1 VVKSYTKE
9 NSFIIVLFKGG
20 LYIMSNIDEVKNYE
34 SQDIIS
40 DSSSN
45 KDSTSIKETSENTN
59 INTGQIES
67 DTEETANGESDNRTR
82 ETGYN
87 NTTTANEEGGK
98 VIDNNTEENTIN
110 DRMVNGSTKNITTT
124 LFGSIS
130 TTGKEENTEEND
142 IQQTD
147 DDVENGSINSGSI
160 DNDIS
165 SETDSGSGD
174 GNTGG
179 QEENQGTGENS
190 TTGTDNT
197 GENVEHNSDS
207 DPLLDPTD
215 NTDGDDDPDSSDDSD
230 DDSGEDE
237 ELYPGK
243 EIRIK
248 NTDIYMRWF
257 SKTPQF
263 TRSGTY
269 YIYDEKEK
277 NGRIRIC
284 GSIDACSVNGRVTGW
299 VNIEDIIDN
308 KSIKVGDK
316 VVVSGNITVMADGT
330 GNKILKN
337 EEIMYV
343 CDILEDKEQFPNYI
357 GVSSSFTSGRQGW
370 GNDEI
375 ISKYVNT
382 DVVHHE

>member
-1 VVKSYTKE
+1 
-9 NSFIIVLFKGG
+9 
-20 LYIMSNIDEVKNYE
+20 MSNIDEVKNYE
-34 SQDIIS
+34 SQNIIS

-59 INTGQIES
+59 INSGQIES
-67 DTEETANGESDNRTR
+67 NTEETANGESDNRTR

-87 NTTTANEEGGK
+87 NTSTTNEEGGE
-98 VIDNNTEENTIN
+98 VIANNTEENTIN
-110 DRMVNGSTKNITTT
+110 DGMVNGSTKNITTT
-124 LFGSIS
+124 LFGSLS
-130 TTGKEENTEEND
+130 TTGEEEITEENNS
-142 IQQTD
+142 QQTD
-147 DDVENGSINSGSI
+147 DDAEDGSIDSSSI

-174 GNTGG
+174 GDTGG
-179 QEENQGTGENS
+179 QEENQGTSEDS
-190 TTGTDNT
+190 TTGTDST
-197 GENVEHNSDS
+197 GENVEYNSDS
-207 DPLLDPTD
+207 DTLLDSTD
-215 NTDGDDDPDSSDDSD
+215 NTDSNDDSDSGDDSD

-248 NTDIYMRWF
+248 DTDIYMRWF

-284 GSIDACSVNGRVTGW
+284 GSIDACNVNGRVTGW

-330 GNKILKN
+330 GNTILKN

-343 CDILEDKEQFPNYI
+343 CDLLEDKEQFPNYI

-382 DVVHHE
+382 DVIHHE